1 MHHIQ
6 AEVARQMIESRIAK
20 AEHVRTVRGL
30 TRSQRNHSG
39 GARRALRPIVHP
51 GLALARLWRPE

>member
-30 TRSQRNHSG
+30 TRSQHTQS
-39 GARRALRPIVHP
+39 RRALRPIVHP
-51 GLALARLWRPE
+51 GAALARLLRPE